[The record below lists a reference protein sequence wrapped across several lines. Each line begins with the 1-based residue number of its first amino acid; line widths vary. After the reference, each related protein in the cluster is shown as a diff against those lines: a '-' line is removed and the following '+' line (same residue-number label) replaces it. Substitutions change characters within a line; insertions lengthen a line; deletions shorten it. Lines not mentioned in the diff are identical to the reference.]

1 MSYLSEIESPADL
14 KRLAPA
20 ELPRLCAE
28 IRDVL
33 IRAVTEKGGHFGSN
47 LGVVELTV
55 ALYYVFRAPEHR
67 IVFVVS

>member
-33 IRAVTEKGGHFGSN
+33 IRAVT
-47 LGVVELTV
+47 
-55 ALYYVFRAPEHR
+55 
-67 IVFVVS
+67 